1 MKKLIY
7 KLLALLMIT
16 TWTACSPESLLNAP
30 DDENN
35 TDNTDPNKR
44 ELVITLQKELKV
56 GSGAVTRGIATDEE
70 NEISTLDIYMF
81 ASASETGEYT
91 FMKKYSYRSDPIKN
105 PIPADAEEVKLQML
119 AGQPSVTLHPEK
131 GTYVKLYCVA
141 NQPELYIK
149 SEIMKT
155 PDDGGDPAGTGEF
168 EYKVYTDFKAFSQ
181 SAPGSME
188 NVITPGVPTEEDFKK
203 LTAKVIDPT
212 DEKGYIS
219 PALVMSGAT
228 LTTIDLRD
236 FSAASRLL
244 TGIKLVRAVARF
256 DVLNNPEITKF
267 TIDSVAIL
275 NGRPVS
281 TLFPIEAQKG
291 EGENAL
297 IKYPTLPLT
306 GAQPT
311 DKVYPIFYSYGSSK
325 DDHGELVLIGRYDI
339 NKTQKQKVS
348 YKIPFMQKKGT
359 DAIYLE
365 INPNHRYTVEILEAN
380 PYELK
385 VNFIVKEWDEGDNVD
400 IYEPDN
406 KMHLKLAATGNH
418 ANNVYQERT
427 KRLFMYINP
436 STKEGSII
444 LEATS
449 SSNVTEAKIEYPGG
463 NVTDWIEIKKED
475 ILPVTRA
482 ATEGNVK
489 ITLSNKYKP
498 ATDNGKRPIGIL
510 KIKNKMGITDDF
522 EIIALPQA
530 VYNNK
535 NVFVVGN
542 YFVSVTG
549 RDNEPGELKYLSMA
563 QKAGTKWHLPT
574 IEEFEKVLGWEEKN
588 KWSIPIGAITFNWVS
603 VGDSEAMKKEIQQA
617 FSAGGYYS
625 ATTNANA
632 RYSYYGVSFDASRAN
647 ATYTGIAGY
656 SGDSAGGRLRSIMK
670 YDDNQPDI

>member
-168 EYKVYTDFKAFSQ
+168 EYKAYTDFKAFSQ

-406 KMHLKLAATGNH
+406 KVNLKLAATGNH
-418 ANNVYQERT
+418 ASNYYQERT

-436 STKEGSII
+436 TSKEGSII

-449 SSNVTEAKIEYPGG
+449 NMEGISVAGIEYPEGTK
-463 NVTDWIEIKKED
+463 NEWLKAEATSDA
-475 ILPVTRA
+475 VTRTTGGKA
-482 ATEGNVK
+482 K
-489 ITLSNKYKP
+489 ITLTNKDKIGS
-498 ATDNGKRPIGIL
+498 DNTRPICIL
-510 KIKNKMGITDDF
+510 KIKNAVGDIMKF
-522 EIIALPQA
+522 EVIALPSA
-530 VYNNK
+530 LPSNTKGPYIIGDYLVAISTTYTNSWSVANNAK
-535 NVFVVGN
+535 IN
-542 YFVSVTG
+542 
-549 RDNEPGELKYLSMA
+549 
-563 QKAGTKWHLPT
+563 KWHFTSIKEYGHLFGINDP
-574 IEEFEKVLGWEEKN
+574 
-588 KWSIPIGAITFNWVS
+588 KWTNATNLSNIP
-603 VGDSEAMKKEIQQA
+603 MKDTDILAEVKKTSFVA
-617 FSAGGYYS
+617 NRWYWSS
-625 ATTNANA
+625 TTNGGASWQVSINQTTSYVNKQSYSNA
-632 RYSYYGVSFDASRAN
+632 PSSSAF
-647 ATYTGIAGY
+647 TYV
-656 SGDSAGGRLRSIMK
+656 MK
-670 YDDNQPDI
+670 YDEAQP

>member
-16 TWTACSPESLLNAP
+16 TWTACSPENLLNAP

-56 GSGAVTRGIATDEE
+56 GSGVVTRGIATDEE

-105 PIPADAEEVKLQML
+105 PIPANAEEVKLQML

-155 PDDGGDPAGTGEF
+155 PDEGGDPAGTGEF

-203 LTAKVIDPT
+203 FTAKVIDPT

-406 KMHLKLAATGNH
+406 KVYLKLAATGNH
-418 ANNVYQERT
+418 ANNVYQEEK
-427 KRLFMYINP
+427 KRIFMYIDPN
-436 STKEGSII
+436 TKKGSAV

-449 SSNVTEAKIEYPGG
+449 NIEGISIAGIEYPESTT
-463 NVTDWIEIKKED
+463 NEWLEAEITSD
-475 ILPVTRA
+475 AVTR
-482 ATEGNVK
+482 TTTGRK
-489 ITLSNKYKP
+489 FQITLTAQSTP
-498 ATDNGKRPIGIL
+498 TLTTDKHYCTL
-510 KIKNKMGITDDF
+510 KIKNAIGESKEIEVIPMPSVLPDNTTGPYVLGDYLVAASTLITYTW
-522 EIIALPQA
+522 AGA
-530 VYNNK
+530 RN
-535 NVFVVGN
+535 
-542 YFVSVTG
+542 SA
-549 RDNEPGELKYLSMA
+549 S
-563 QKAGTKWHLPT
+563 KAETLWHLPT
-574 IEEFEKVLGWEEKN
+574 LDEFTKVLKVNDATWNTDAPNQYSTTIKDQKIIATLNKMNRPSNWHCTTTYMSADQVWVIGFNMSDYSKIRKVSGGTQSYSKN
-588 KWSIPIGAITFNWVS
+588 YTFMSII
-603 VGDSEAMKKEIQQA
+603 EI
-617 FSAGGYYS
+617 
-625 ATTNANA
+625 
-632 RYSYYGVSFDASRAN
+632 D
-647 ATYTGIAGY
+647 
-656 SGDSAGGRLRSIMK
+656 K
-670 YDDNQPDI
+670 YMNK

>member
-7 KLLALLMIT
+7 KLLVLLMIT
-16 TWTACSPESLLNAP
+16 TWTACSPENLLNAP

-91 FMKKYSYRSDPIKN
+91 FMKKYSYRSDPVKN
-105 PIPADAEEVKLQML
+105 PIPEGAEEVKLQML

-155 PDDGGDPAGTGEF
+155 PDEEGEPAGTGEF

-219 PALVMSGAT
+219 PALVMSGTT

-406 KMHLKLAATGNH
+406 KVNLKLAATGNH

-436 STKEGSII
+436 TSKEGSII

-449 SSNVTEAKIEYPGG
+449 NMQGISVAGIEYPEGTK
-463 NVTDWIEIKKED
+463 NEWLKAEATSDA
-475 ILPVTRA
+475 VTRTTGGK
-482 ATEGNVK
+482 AT
-489 ITLSNKYKP
+489 ITLSNIYKP
-498 ATDNGKRPIGIL
+498 ETDDGKRPIGIL
-510 KIKNKMGITDDF
+510 KIKNAVGDITKF
-522 EIIALPQA
+522 EVIALPQKLTTSA
-530 VYNNK
+530 
-535 NVFVVGN
+535 F
-542 YFVSVTG
+542 
-549 RDNEPGELKYLSMA
+549 NEPM
-563 QKAGTKWHLPT
+563 P
-574 IEEFEKVLGWEEKN
+574 
-588 KWSIPIGAITFNWVS
+588 
-603 VGDSEAMKKEIQQA
+603 VGDFLVSISTGKSGQSSAISYCKKANTNWHAPSMDEIDELFGFNETKPWNKMSNAEMGSDIEIPDKSKLAAIKKIFNNGSIDFWTSTQYGYRNDGWYIRIYANKGTVARSTQ
-617 FSAGGYYS
+617 SANNS
-625 ATTNANA
+625 C
-632 RYSYYGVSFDASRAN
+632 SF
-647 ATYTGIAGY
+647 I
-656 SGDSAGGRLRSIMK
+656 SIMK
-670 YDDNQPDI
+670 YNENQP

>member
-16 TWTACSPESLLNAP
+16 TWTACSPENLLNAP

-56 GSGAVTRGIATDEE
+56 GSGVVTRGIATDEE

-105 PIPADAEEVKLQML
+105 PIPANAEEVKLQML

-155 PDDGGDPAGTGEF
+155 PDEGGDPAGTGEF

-203 LTAKVIDPT
+203 FTAKVIDPT

-244 TGIKLVRAVARF
+244 KGVKLVRAVARF

-406 KMHLKLAATGNH
+406 KVNLKLAATGNH

-449 SSNVTEAKIEYPGG
+449 SSDVKEAKIEYPGG

-510 KIKNKMGITDDF
+510 KIKNKMGITDEF
-522 EIIALPQA
+522 EVIALPKLPGNNYKTQIFA
-530 VYNNK
+530 IDDYLISFGLSAASGSGLANIEGWITNKNWRYPTMLEFEQMLGMEKAFSDFTSEDYTKYYPIKRNASIFQNNIPSLGNNK
-535 NVFVVGN
+535 VYFATSTKTGN
-542 YFVSVTG
+542 YEV
-549 RDNEPGELKYLSMA
+549 
-563 QKAGTKWHLPT
+563 
-574 IEEFEKVLGWEEKN
+574 
-588 KWSIPIGAITFNWVS
+588 GAIVFNKS
-603 VGDSEAMKKEIQQA
+603 GSIMRTSI
-617 FSAGGYYS
+617 S
-625 ATTNANA
+625 TN
-632 RYSYYGVSFDASRAN
+632 S
-647 ATYTGIAGY
+647 TY
-656 SGDSAGGRLRSIMK
+656 SGVAQILVMK
-670 YDDNQPDI
+670 YNENQP

>member
-1 MKKLIY
+1 MNMKKLIY
-7 KLLALLMIT
+7 KLLVLLMIT
-16 TWTACSPESLLNAP
+16 TWTACSPENLLNAP

-91 FMKKYSYRSDPIKN
+91 FMKKYSYRSDPVKN
-105 PIPADAEEVKLQML
+105 PIPEGAEEVKLQML

-155 PDDGGDPAGTGEF
+155 PDEEGEPAGTGEF

-219 PALVMSGAT
+219 PALVMSGTT

-406 KMHLKLAATGNH
+406 KVHLKLAATGNH
-418 ANNVYQERT
+418 ANNVYQEEK
-427 KRLFMYINP
+427 KRIFMYINP
-436 STKEGSII
+436 TSKEGSII

-449 SSNVTEAKIEYPGG
+449 NSDITEAKIEYSEG
-463 NVTDWIEIKKED
+463 NITEWIEMTKEA
-475 ILPVTRA
+475 ISPVTRA
-482 ATEGNVK
+482 ATGGNFK
-489 ITLSNKYKP
+489 ITLSNKHKP
-498 ATDNGKRPIGIL
+498 ASDDGKRPIGIL
-510 KIKNKMGITDDF
+510 KIKNMLGIT
-522 EIIALPQA
+522 EKLEVIALPKMPGSNFKTQIFA
-530 VYNNK
+530 IDDYLISFGTSKTGSGSYISNIEGWITNK
-535 NVFVVGN
+535 NWRYPTIGEFDEMLGMEKPFN
-542 YFVSVTG
+542 ELTSDELNKFLPIKRNAAIFQTNIPSSTDINTYFPTSTTANKFAAAVAF
-549 RDNEPGELKYLSMA
+549 N
-563 QKAGTKWHLPT
+563 KAG
-574 IEEFEKVLGWEEKN
+574 
-588 KWSIPIGAITFNWVS
+588 SIKRTN
-603 VGDSEAMKKEIQQA
+603 IQ
-617 FSAGGYYS
+617 
-625 ATTNANA
+625 TNA
-632 RYSYYGVSFDASRAN
+632 SYILAQIV
-647 ATYTGIAGY
+647 
-656 SGDSAGGRLRSIMK
+656 LMK
-670 YDDNQPDI
+670 YDENQPNIK

>member
-16 TWTACSPESLLNAP
+16 TWTACSPENLLNAP

-406 KMHLKLAATGNH
+406 KVHLKLAATGNH
-418 ANNVYQERT
+418 ANNVYQEEK
-427 KRLFMYINP
+427 KRIFMYINP
-436 STKEGSII
+436 TSKEGSII

-449 SSNVTEAKIEYPGG
+449 NSDITEAKIEYSEG
-463 NVTDWIEIKKED
+463 NITEWIEMTKEA
-475 ILPVTRA
+475 ISPVTRA
-482 ATEGNVK
+482 ATGGNFK
-489 ITLSNKYKP
+489 ITLSNKHKP
-498 ATDNGKRPIGIL
+498 ASDDGKRPIGIL
-510 KIKNKMGITDDF
+510 KIKNMLGIT
-522 EIIALPQA
+522 EKLEVIALPKMPGSNFKTQIFA
-530 VYNNK
+530 IDDYLISFGTSKTGSGSYISSIEGWITNK
-535 NVFVVGN
+535 NWRYPTIGEFDEMLGMEKPFNELPPDELNKFLPIKRNAAIFQTNIPVN
-542 YFVSVTG
+542 TDINTYFPTSTTANKFAAAVAF
-549 RDNEPGELKYLSMA
+549 N
-563 QKAGTKWHLPT
+563 KAGSIKRTNIQTNSSYILAQ
-574 IEEFEKVLGWEEKN
+574 IVL
-588 KWSIPIGAITFNWVS
+588 
-603 VGDSEAMKKEIQQA
+603 
-617 FSAGGYYS
+617 
-625 ATTNANA
+625 
-632 RYSYYGVSFDASRAN
+632 
-647 ATYTGIAGY
+647 
-656 SGDSAGGRLRSIMK
+656 MK
-670 YDDNQPDI
+670 YDENQPNIK

>member
-105 PIPADAEEVKLQML
+105 PIPANAEEVKLQML

-406 KMHLKLAATGNH
+406 KVHLTLNNNGNN
-418 ANNVYQERT
+418 AKNIYQEKK
-427 KRLFMYINP
+427 KRILINM
-436 STKEGSII
+436 SSNRGIAAFD
-444 LEATS
+444 ATS
-449 SSNVTEAKIEYPGG
+449 KIDGISIAGIEYPKGAT
-463 NVTDWIEIKKED
+463 NEWLEVQIKPYEVTEETTEEKVQIFLTATNTPSKKSQK
-475 ILPVTRA
+475 
-482 ATEGNVK
+482 N
-489 ITLSNKYKP
+489 YC
-498 ATDNGKRPIGIL
+498 IL
-510 KIKNKMGITDDF
+510 KIKNKLGEIT
-522 EIIALPQA
+522 ELEVVPTPVIIPDNTNGP
-530 VYNNK
+530 YII
-535 NVFVVGN
+535 GD
-542 YFVSVTG
+542 YFVAIASRKTYTASATQYAASKT
-549 RDNEPGELKYLSMA
+549 ETS
-563 QKAGTKWHLPT
+563 WHLPT
-574 IEEFEKVLGWEEKN
+574 LDECNALFGLKEESWKFTTGNLAQATITDKKILADMN
-588 KWSIPIGAITFNWVS
+588 KITTFQNSTWHCTSTPYTSSFWMINFVPSSGAISKVNSNPVNNNNYTF
-603 VGDSEAMKKEIQQA
+603 
-617 FSAGGYYS
+617 
-625 ATTNANA
+625 
-632 RYSYYGVSFDASRAN
+632 
-647 ATYTGIAGY
+647 
-656 SGDSAGGRLRSIMK
+656 LSIMGIDEYINK
-670 YDDNQPDI
+670 